1 VNTPGGFLLRP
12 THPGG
17 YDLTMSVVRRTL
29 ELDAETDARL
39 QAMAAA
45 RGQDVSAV
53 LADAVALLE
62 SIVPFEGPDIAE
74 DIRRLRNFERT
85 GEAIPLDEIRA
96 WVESWGTDNE
106 LPRPEPRK
114 IT

>member
-1 VNTPGGFLLRP
+1 
-12 THPGG
+12 
-17 YDLTMSVVRRTL
+17 
-29 ELDAETDARL
+29 
-39 QAMAAA
+39 MAAA

-53 LADAVALLE
+53 LADADALLE

>member
-1 VNTPGGFLLRP
+1 
-12 THPGG
+12 
-17 YDLTMSVVRRTL
+17 MSVVRRTL